1 MDTVVIKVDPQAAY
15 EDAVHRAAD
24 ALTRGDLVAFPTE
37 TVYGVA
43 ARADHQ
49 AAVDRLRSVKSREA
63 DRAFTV
69 HLARPE
75 QATRLAPTL
84 PGLAQ
89 RFIHKAWP
97 GPLTLI
103 VPVEDPSSAPAITEL
118 DGSAVTA
125 LYCDNTVGLRCPD
138 DPIASALLQMVAAP
152 VVAASANL
160 AGHPPPVTGE
170 DVVAGLTGRFD
181 LLIDAGRT
189 RYAKPSTIV
198 RVVGSS
204 YKLVRKGVYD
214 AGAVERMSML
224 RFLFVC
230 TGNTCRSPMAE
241 ALAKKVLAERLG
253 CEVAQLQ
260 AKGVEVCSAGTAG
273 GGGGASPNAL
283 TAMDRRGIDLKDH
296 VSKALTAEMIDR
308 ADYIY
313 TMTQTHRDTVVS
325 LVPGAEDHVAL
336 LLKDENVGD
345 PFGGSQEEYEQC
357 ARMVERGL
365 RDRLREVNV

>member
-1 MDTVVIKVDPQAAY
+1 MDTVVIRVDRQAEY
-15 EDAVHRAAD
+15 EDAVRRAAD

-37 TVYGVA
+37 TVYGIA
-43 ARADHQ
+43 ARADNQ
-49 AAVDRLRSVKSREA
+49 AAVDRLRSVKSRDA

-69 HLARPE
+69 HLATPE
-75 QATRLAPTL
+75 WAARFAPVL

-103 VPVEDPSSAPAITEL
+103 VPVEDPSSTPAMSEL

-138 DPIASALLQMVAAP
+138 DPIASALLQMVAVP

-170 DVVAGLTGRFD
+170 DVVGELNGRFD
-181 LLIDAGRT
+181 LLVDAGRT
-189 RYAKPSTIV
+189 RYAGPSTIV
-198 RVVGSS
+198 RVAGSS

-214 AGAVERMSML
+214 AGIVERMSML

-241 ALAKKVLAERLG
+241 ALAKRVLAERLG
-253 CEVAQLQ
+253 CDVTQLQ
-260 AKGVEVCSAGTAG
+260 VKGVEVCSAGTAG

-283 TAMDRRGIDLKDH
+283 TAMDRRGIDLSGH
-296 VSKALTAEMIDR
+296 ASKALTAEMIER

-313 TMTQTHRDTVVS
+313 TMTQAHRDTVVG

-336 LLKDENVGD
+336 LLKDENVRD
-345 PFGGSQEEYEQC
+345 PIGGSEEEYEQC
-357 ARMVERGL
+357 ARVVERGL
-365 RDRLREVNV
+365 RDRLREVIV